1 MSCPRIL
8 SSGAQGG
15 WDEGGLPGVDNIWI
29 NAEERQGRGSM
40 GGGECGE
47 RKQADVCLSI
57 VVKISVMYVY
67 RWNRVLAVQ
76 FDGIEH
82 IHGVPL
88 HRPSPALSS
97 SFQSEAL
104 CP

>member
-47 RKQADVCLSI
+47 RTN
-57 VVKISVMYVY
+57 
-67 RWNRVLAVQ
+67 WNGKKTLPNWGR
-76 FDGIEH
+76 E
-82 IHGVPL
+82 P
-88 HRPSPALSS
+88 
-97 SFQSEAL
+97 
-104 CP
+104 